1 MGDSKSQKR
10 KVIGGQSVM
19 NAQAVQGWQQ
29 LLLVLVLALLP
40 FSSPQHTHSEREGVG
55 GRREERGRDKPKGGL
70 WILSPSSICRRNPDD

>member
-19 NAQAVQGWQQ
+19 TAQAVQG
-29 LLLVLVLALLP
+29 LAAALA
-40 FSSPQHTHSEREGVG
+40 GVG
-55 GRREERGRDKPKGGL
+55 SCSPSFLLCTARERGWVGEGRRERGRDKPKGGL